1 MNTEIK
7 WAAKLAHVKEVSLL
21 GVADL
26 AYWEGRL
33 RHDNLF
39 AAQRDGKA
47 QVMIV
52 ATDSRFMGVPFREF
66 SVSVLAFEN
75 GTGGRRDGAY
85 LVHAWNSCRFFAF
98 CERVFFSTPYSHG
111 EVRVS
116 TAAPVSIHV
125 AEKGRVLFEAQMR
138 SADVAGSGRKPSS
151 SGAGGWDG
159 LVFLPRRNAIPV
171 ERGKF
176 FHARIAGHTETFP
189 FLRETDAL
197 TMNPGNG
204 NGFLAALANSNFAP
218 EQWVVRADATHAKSK
233 TYKRET

>member
-7 WAAKLAHVKEVSLL
+7 WAAKLAHVREVSLL
-21 GVADL
+21 GTADL
-26 AYWEGRL
+26 TYWEGRL

-66 SVSVLAFEN
+66 SVSVLGYEN
-75 GTGGRRDGAY
+75 GASGRRDGAY

-111 EVRVS
+111 KVRIS
-116 TAAPVSIHV
+116 TAAPVSVDV
-125 AEKGRVLFEAQMR
+125 ADNRQVLFRADMR
-138 SADVAGSGRKPSS
+138 LADDPGSSREPTSR
-151 SGAGGWDG
+151 GASGWDG
-159 LVFLPRRNAIPV
+159 RIFLPRKRKSADQP
-171 ERGKF
+171 GKF
-176 FHARIAGHTETFP
+176 FHARIAGHTDTFP

-197 TMNPGNG
+197 TINPGNG
-204 NGFLAALANSNFAP
+204 NGLLVALADSNFAA